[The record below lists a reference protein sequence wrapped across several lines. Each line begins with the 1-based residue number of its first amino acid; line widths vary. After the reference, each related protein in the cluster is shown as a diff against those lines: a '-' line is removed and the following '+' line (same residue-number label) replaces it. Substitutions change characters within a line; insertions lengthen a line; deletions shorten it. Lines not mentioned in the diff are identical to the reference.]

1 MGYDISLL
9 DPVTKEEIELPIKH
23 LMLGNT
29 YEVDYDPKTGQFTPK
44 PTFEAH
50 LGITYNYANYYY
62 SATEGDDRF
71 FGQLWYEEPKN
82 LGIRGIYGK
91 TGAESIRML
100 HDMICRIEP
109 MPDEK
114 CDDPDCKG
122 YWKPTAKN
130 AIRPL
135 YQLIAMAQMR
145 PDGIWDGD

>member
-1 MGYDISLL
+1 MSYDIYLK
-9 DPVTKEEIELPIKH
+9 DPATNETIEFDEPH
-23 LMLGNT
+23 QMRGGMFAVGGT
-29 YEVDYDPKTGQFTPK
+29 T
-44 PTFEAH
+44 EAW
-50 LGITYNYANYYY
+50 LNVTYNYSNYYY
-62 SATEGDDRF
+62 AATEGDERF
-71 FGQLWYEEPKN
+71 FGKLWYEEPKN

-109 MPDEK
+109 MPDEI

-130 AIRPL
+130 AIKPL

>member
-1 MGYDISLL
+1 MSYDIYLK
-9 DPVTKEEIELPIKH
+9 DPVTKEVIEFDEPHQMKGG
-23 LMLGNT
+23 MFAVGGT
-29 YEVDYDPKTGQFTPK
+29 T
-44 PTFEAH
+44 EAW
-50 LGITYNYANYYY
+50 LNVTYNYAQYYY
-62 SATEGDDRF
+62 DATEGDDRF
-71 FGQLWYEEPKN
+71 FGKLWYDEPKN

-100 HDMICRIEP
+100 QDMICRIEP

-130 AIRPL
+130 AIKPL
-135 YQLIAMAQMR
+135 YQLIAMAKMR